1 MKLKGG
7 AIQLKS
13 DPYAAC
19 TELPPASAS
28 VVKDLRN
35 YAWDDAAWMDAREKY
50 KDRHQPVSIY
60 ETSLTVWKNAQE
72 LVDYVKELKYTHVEL
87 HPVMEYLDED
97 AGKSVAPYMSQPLET
112 AADFIGEEEDVA
124 GEEVECK
131 LPLEEMRMLKEEQ
144 EELDRTYPAVDAVS
158 RAVTPDDLDNA
169 GNVLF
174 KLNDADKDEE
184 KSLRAALTLHTI
196 RETDLFE
203 IFSSQVENKN
213 VIDSLMGKYLD
224 GDGTPLPVRKTKSVV
239 PVSDGGKQYL

>member
-1 MKLKGG
+1 MGTIVYLSIRLACACYILYKVCGQKKKIREICDL
-7 AIQLKS
+7 L
-13 DPYAAC
+13 YAK
-19 TELPPASAS
+19 LPP
-28 VVKDLRN
+28 VK
-35 YAWDDAAWMDAREKY
+35 
-50 KDRHQPVSIY
+50 Q
-60 ETSLTVWKNAQE
+60 
-72 LVDYVKELKYTHVEL
+72 KEPENVLSE
-87 HPVMEYLDED
+87 PGGESGVMGSTRFVYLDED

-124 GEEVECK
+124 E
-131 LPLEEMRMLKEEQ
+131 
-144 EELDRTYPAVDAVS
+144 EELDGTYPAVDAVS

-174 KLNDADKDEE
+174 KLNDADKDEG

-224 GDGTPLPVRKTKSVV
+224 GNGNPLPVRKTKSVV
-239 PVSDGGKQYL
+239 PVSDGWKQYL

>member
-1 MKLKGG
+1 MEEIVYLSIRLGCTAYLLYKGWGQKKRIGKICDLLYTPRKKPEMEKDHHRNPENAADVMG
-7 AIQLKS
+7 A
-13 DPYAAC
+13 
-19 TELPPASAS
+19 TRF
-28 VVKDLRN
+28 V
-35 YAWDDAAWMDAREKY
+35 
-50 KDRHQPVSIY
+50 
-60 ETSLTVWKNAQE
+60 
-72 LVDYVKELKYTHVEL
+72 
-87 HPVMEYLDED
+87 YLDED

-124 GEEVECK
+124 EEEVECK

-144 EELDRTYPAVDAVS
+144 EELDGTYPAVDAVS

-224 GDGTPLPVRKTKSVV
+224 GNGNPLPVRKTKSVV
-239 PVSDGGKQYL
+239 PVSDGWKQYL

>member
-1 MKLKGG
+1 MEGLVYLSVRVGC
-7 AIQLKS
+7 
-13 DPYAAC
+13 AAYLLYKVWGQKKKVH
-19 TELPPASAS
+19 ELCDLLYTPVKKEQMISMSPEPA
-28 VVKDLRN
+28 D
-35 YAWDDAAWMDAREKY
+35 EKEVIG
-50 KDRHQPVSIY
+50 KTRFV
-60 ETSLTVWKNAQE
+60 
-72 LVDYVKELKYTHVEL
+72 
-87 HPVMEYLDED
+87 YLDEN
-97 AGKSVAPYMSQPLET
+97 AGKTAAPYMSQPLET
-112 AADFIGEEEDVA
+112 AVDFIGEEEDVVE
-124 GEEVECK
+124 EEVECK

-144 EELDRTYPAVDAVS
+144 EELDGTYPAVDAVS

-224 GDGTPLPVRKTKSVV
+224 GDGNPLPVRKTKSVV
-239 PVSDGGKQYL
+239 PVSDGWKQYL

>member
-1 MKLKGG
+1 MGTIVYLSIRLACACYILYKVCGQKKKIREICDL
-7 AIQLKS
+7 L
-13 DPYAAC
+13 YAK
-19 TELPPASAS
+19 LPP
-28 VVKDLRN
+28 VK
-35 YAWDDAAWMDAREKY
+35 
-50 KDRHQPVSIY
+50 Q
-60 ETSLTVWKNAQE
+60 
-72 LVDYVKELKYTHVEL
+72 KEPENVLSE
-87 HPVMEYLDED
+87 PGGESGVMGSTRFVYLDED

-124 GEEVECK
+124 EEEVECK
-131 LPLEEMRMLKEEQ
+131 L
-144 EELDRTYPAVDAVS
+144 PAVDAVS

-174 KLNDADKDEE
+174 KLNDADKDEG

-224 GDGTPLPVRKTKSVV
+224 GNGNPLPVRKTKSVV
-239 PVSDGGKQYL
+239 PVSDGWKQYL

>member
-1 MKLKGG
+1 
-7 AIQLKS
+7 
-13 DPYAAC
+13 
-19 TELPPASAS
+19 
-28 VVKDLRN
+28 
-35 YAWDDAAWMDAREKY
+35 
-50 KDRHQPVSIY
+50 
-60 ETSLTVWKNAQE
+60 
-72 LVDYVKELKYTHVEL
+72 
-87 HPVMEYLDED
+87 
-97 AGKSVAPYMSQPLET
+97 MSQPLET

-144 EELDRTYPAVDAVS
+144 EELDGTYPVVDAVS
-158 RAVTPDDLDNA
+158 QAVTPDDLDNA

-184 KSLRAALTLHTI
+184 KSFRAALNLHTI

-224 GDGTPLPVRKTKSVV
+224 GNGNPLPVRKTKSVV
-239 PVSDGGKQYL
+239 PVSDGWKQYL

>member
-1 MKLKGG
+1 MWAKKEPENVLSEPGG
-7 AIQLKS
+7 ES
-13 DPYAAC
+13 G
-19 TELPPASAS
+19 
-28 VVKDLRN
+28 
-35 YAWDDAAWMDAREKY
+35 
-50 KDRHQPVSIY
+50 
-60 ETSLTVWKNAQE
+60 
-72 LVDYVKELKYTHVEL
+72 
-87 HPVMEYLDED
+87 VMGSTCFVYLDED
-97 AGKSVAPYMSQPLET
+97 AGKGVAPYMSQPLET

-124 GEEVECK
+124 EEEVECK

-144 EELDRTYPAVDAVS
+144 EELDGTYPVVDAVS
-158 RAVTPDDLDNA
+158 QAVTPDDLDNA

-224 GDGTPLPVRKTKSVV
+224 GNGNPLPMRKTKSVV
-239 PVSDGGKQYL
+239 PVSDGWKQYL

>member
-1 MKLKGG
+1 MGTIVYLS
-7 AIQLKS
+7 IRL
-13 DPYAAC
+13 AC
-19 TELPPASAS
+19 ACYILYKVCGQKKKIREICDLLYTKLPP
-28 VVKDLRN
+28 
-35 YAWDDAAWMDAREKY
+35 
-50 KDRHQPVSIY
+50 
-60 ETSLTVWKNAQE
+60 
-72 LVDYVKELKYTHVEL
+72 VKEKEL
-87 HPVMEYLDED
+87 ENVLSEPGGESGIMGSTCFVYLDED

-124 GEEVECK
+124 EEEVECK
-131 LPLEEMRMLKEEQ
+131 LPLEEMRML
-144 EELDRTYPAVDAVS
+144 DGTYPVVDAVS
-158 RAVTPDDLDNA
+158 QAVTPDDLDNA

-224 GDGTPLPVRKTKSVV
+224 GNGNPLSVRKTKSVV
-239 PVSDGGKQYL
+239 PVSDGWKQYL

>member
-1 MKLKGG
+1 MEEIVYLSIRLGCTAYLLYKVWEQKKRIGKICDLLYTPRKKPEMEKGHHRNPENAADVMG
-7 AIQLKS
+7 A
-13 DPYAAC
+13 
-19 TELPPASAS
+19 TRF
-28 VVKDLRN
+28 V
-35 YAWDDAAWMDAREKY
+35 
-50 KDRHQPVSIY
+50 
-60 ETSLTVWKNAQE
+60 
-72 LVDYVKELKYTHVEL
+72 
-87 HPVMEYLDED
+87 YLDED

-144 EELDRTYPAVDAVS
+144 EELDGTYPVVDAVS
-158 RAVTPDDLDNA
+158 QAVTPDDLDNA

-184 KSLRAALTLHTI
+184 KSFRAALTLHTI

-224 GDGTPLPVRKTKSVV
+224 GNGNPLPVRKTKSVV
-239 PVSDGGKQYL
+239 PVSDGWKQYL